1 MIERKCP
8 VCKEQVAIVSMNDS
22 ILRCLH
28 CNFMWHEIV
37 LDRCSIDSKRK
48 GSLTK

>member
-8 VCKEQVAIVSMNDS
+8 VCKEQVAIVPMNDN

-28 CNFMWHEIV
+28 CNFVWHEIV
-37 LDRCSIDSKRK
+37 LDRCELDKKNYSKVIK
-48 GSLTK
+48 